1 MKYLIGID
9 VGTQSVRACIF
20 QVDGAKIAESIVKF
34 NSLNFPT
41 PGFVEQDA
49 NEWWGAALK
58 ALKEIA
64 HHSGIEVDQIVA
76 LSYACT
82 SCTVVMLDENGSP
95 LRPALMW
102 MDERAVK
109 EAAKVKKT
117 HNPVLSYAGGD
128 VSPQWMLPKLLW
140 LMHHERDTFDRAF
153 RIVEQ
158 VDFFTYHL
166 TGKWTL
172 GYNNLVAKWN
182 YANPV
187 GGWPQGFLEEVGVA
201 EARSKWPTTIL
212 PIGTIV
218 GHLRAAVAQATGL
231 SEKTLVIQ
239 GGMDATAGMLGLGA
253 FNIGEIGMSH
263 GTSTV
268 IQCQSDRMLGPII
281 SARPDALTKGYY
293 LIGGGQTTT
302 GSVIQWLLSRFSE
315 DTPENFASEQA
326 HLEEKA
332 ALLPPGSNGLVA
344 LEFFQGARSPVSD
357 PSARGAIWGLG
368 LWHTSSHLL
377 RAFYEAIAYG
387 VRQFLD
393 QLVNNGYSIQR
404 FSASG
409 GMVRSEL
416 ATQILAD
423 VCGLPIHLVAEK
435 EQTAIGAAIWAGVG
449 VGLFPD
455 YPTAI
460 KKMVRFSRVIL
471 PNLEH
476 KVDYDFYYEK
486 YCQTY
491 SQLKNLMHE
500 VVAYESRREK

>member
-9 VGTQSVRACIF
+9 VGTQSVRVCVF
-20 QVDGAKIAESIVKF
+20 TLDGCKVAESIGKF
-34 NSLNFPT
+34 HSLNLSDL
-41 PGFVEQDA
+41 GFVEQDA
-49 NEWWGAALK
+49 NEWLGATLEALK
-58 ALKEIA
+58 DIA
-64 HHSGIEVDQIVA
+64 DHSGIDVNQIVA

-82 SCTVVMLDENGSP
+82 SCTVVALDKQGLP

-102 MDERAVK
+102 MDERAVQ
-109 EAAKVKKT
+109 EAAEVEKT
-117 HNPVLSYAGGD
+117 HNPVLSFAGGD

-140 LMHHERDTFDRAF
+140 LMRHERDTFERSF

-166 TGKWTL
+166 TGEWTL

-182 YANPV
+182 YANPL
-187 GGWPQGFLEEVGVA
+187 GGWPEGFLEEVGVA

-212 PIGTIV
+212 PIGTTV
-218 GHLRAAVAQATGL
+218 GTLHSTVAQATGL

-268 IQCQSDRMLGPII
+268 IQCQSDKMLGPTI
-281 SARPDALTKGYY
+281 SARPDGLTNGYY
-293 LIGGGQTTT
+293 LIGGGQTST

-315 DTPENFASEQA
+315 DSPENFEREQS
-326 HLEEKA
+326 HLEEQA
-332 ALLPPGSNGLVA
+332 ALFPPGSDGLVA
-344 LEFFQGARSPVSD
+344 LEFFQGSRSLVRD
-357 PSARGAIWGLG
+357 PNARGVIWGMG
-368 LWHTSSHLL
+368 LWHTSAHLL

-387 VRQFLD
+387 VHQFLD
-393 QLVNNGYSIQR
+393 QLTKNGYPIER

-409 GMVRSEL
+409 GLVRSQL

-423 VCGLPIHLVAEK
+423 VCGLPIHLVAE
-435 EQTAIGAAIWAGVG
+435 GAAIWAGVG
-449 VGLFPD
+449 IGLFPD

-460 KKMVRFSRVIL
+460 KKMVRFSEIVM
-471 PNLEH
+471 PNL
-476 KVDYDFYYEK
+476 KNKADYDFYFEK

-491 SQLKNLMHE
+491 DHLKDLMHE
-500 VVAYESRREK
+500 VTAYENQRKNKPG